1 MPLIYCKVHLQLNW
15 IEDCTLSSAEDS
27 VRFEITDAKLYVT
40 IVTFSSI
47 DSVNLTEQ
55 LSEGF
60 KRSAYWNS
68 YHKKLANVI
77 EKGNKY
83 ELFNASF
90 QAARILFILAYFLA
104 ASANT
109 DEEADTKNN
118 KKYFLPRRE
127 IKNYNVLIDGR
138 NFFDQPN
145 NDSVKQYD

>member
-1 MPLIYCKVHLQLNW
+1 M
-15 IEDCTLSSAEDS
+15 
-27 VRFEITDAKLYVT
+27 
-40 IVTFSSI
+40 
-47 DSVNLTEQ
+47 TEQ

-90 QAARILFILAYFLA
+90 QGARILFILAYFLP

>member
-1 MPLIYCKVHLQLNW
+1 MHLQLNW

-90 QAARILFILAYFLA
+90 QGARILFILAYFLA

-118 KKYFLPRRE
+118 KS
-127 IKNYNVLIDGR
+127 I
-138 NFFDQPN
+138 FFQEEKLKITTYCWWKKLLW
-145 NDSVKQYD
+145 STK